1 MYLKALHLHHFKNY
15 EEASALFHPRMNGIL
30 GLNGMGKTNLLEA
43 IWYLCI
49 GKSYFN
55 LPDRMLIRKG
65 ASFFRLEGQF
75 QREGKA
81 ERIVAKV
88 APGRPKTLERNGKPL
103 ERLADHV
110 GFLPVVMITPD
121 DTQLATGGSEER
133 RKFLDVTLSQT
144 DPRYLR
150 HLLEVNKLLRQRN
163 AALKQMGQSGH
174 FDPTLLQTYEEQML
188 EPSAYLYGER
198 RKLVEGLLPSFQAF
212 YEKIAQGAERV
223 GCRYRSQL
231 HEAPLVSLFEH
242 SREKDRILQRTT
254 AGVHK
259 DDLEFEIKSMPLKRF
274 ASQGQLK
281 SFVLALKLAQYSYLS
296 ASKGLPPLLLLD
308 DLFDKLDRTRVLHL
322 LKLLSEE
329 PFGQVFITDT
339 HPDRLPQLLGEQ
351 GLSFG
356 ICRVKQ
362 GALQM
367 EEYAK
372 T

>member
-1 MYLKALHLHHFKNY
+1 VYLKALQLTHFKNY
-15 EEASALFHPRMNGIL
+15 EAASAVFHPRMNGIL

-55 LPDRMLIRKG
+55 LPDRLLIRKG
-65 ASFFRLEGQF
+65 AGFFRLEGHFHRQ
-75 QREGKA
+75 GKS

-88 APGRPKTLERNGKPL
+88 APGRPKTLEHNGKPV

-121 DTQLATGGSEER
+121 DTLLATGGSEER

-188 EPSAYLYGER
+188 EPSAYIYGER
-198 RKLVEGLLPSFQAF
+198 RKLVEALQPLFQEF
-212 YEKIAQGAERV
+212 YEQIAQGAERV
-223 GCRYRSQL
+223 SCSYHSQL
-231 HEAPLVSLFEH
+231 HEAPLVSLFQK
-242 SREKDRILQRTT
+242 SREKDRLLQRTT
-254 AGVHK
+254 SGVHK
-259 DDLEFEIKSMPLKRF
+259 DDLSFEIKGMPLKRF

-281 SFVLALKLAQYSYLS
+281 SYVLALKLAQYAFLRRC
-296 ASKGLPPLLLLD
+296 KGLPPLLLLD

-322 LKLLSEE
+322 LKLLADE

-339 HPDRLPQLLGEQ
+339 HPDRLPELLARQ
-351 GLSFG
+351 DHPFG
-356 ICRVKQ
+356 ICRVHQ
-362 GALQM
+362 GTLQM
-367 EEYAK
+367 EERVKA
-372 T
+372 